1 MVEAVIFDLDG
12 TLLDTIEDLANACNY
27 ALSTLGYEV
36 HDVDKY
42 KKFVGSGRYK
52 LIERILPEGEKN
64 QEIINK
70 TLTLFDKYY
79 GKHMVDMTKPYEG
92 ITNLINSL
100 IDKGIKLAVVSNK
113 PHEFTTEVVKKY
125 FGNSFEIV
133 YGQREGYPV
142 KPDPKTVFEVVDNLE
157 VDLKN
162 CIYVGDSDVDIKTAK
177 NAGVKS
183 IGVAWGF
190 RGLGELEQAGA
201 DYIVASAAE
210 LEEVILN
217 SNPI

>member
-42 KKFVGSGRYK
+42 KRFVGNGRYK
-52 LIERILPEGEKN
+52 LIERILPEAKRN
-64 QEIINK
+64 QEIINE
-70 TLTLFDKYY
+70 TLGLFDQYY
-79 GKHMVDMTKPYEG
+79 GEHMVDMTKPYEG
-92 ITNLINSL
+92 VIEIIDRL
-100 IDKGIKLAVVSNK
+100 IDKEIKLAIVSNK
-113 PHEFTTEVVKKY
+113 PHEFTTEVTKKY

-133 YGQREGYPV
+133 YGQRDGYPV
-142 KPDPKTVFEVVDNLE
+142 KPDPKTVFEVVNSLD

-162 CIYVGDSDVDIKTAK
+162 CVYVGDSDVDIKTAK

-183 IGVAWGF
+183 VGVAWGF
-190 RGLGELEQAGA
+190 RGQGELEKAGA
-201 DYIVASAAE
+201 DYIAKSAEE
-210 LEEVILN
+210 LGKILF
-217 SNPI
+217 S

>member
-42 KKFVGSGRYK
+42 KRFVGNGRYK
-52 LIERILPEGEKN
+52 LIERILPEAKRN
-64 QEIINK
+64 QEIINE
-70 TLTLFDKYY
+70 TLALFDQYY
-79 GKHMVDMTKPYEG
+79 GEHMVDMTKPYEG
-92 ITNLINSL
+92 VIELIDRL
-100 IDKGIKLAVVSNK
+100 IDKRIKLAIVSNK
-113 PHEFTTEVVKKY
+113 PHEFTTEVAKKY

-133 YGQREGYPV
+133 YGQRDGYPV
-142 KPDPKTVFEVVDNLE
+142 KPDPKTVFEVVNSLE

-162 CIYVGDSDVDIKTAK
+162 CVYVGDSDVDIKTAK

-183 IGVAWGF
+183 VGVAWGF
-190 RGLGELEQAGA
+190 RGQGELEKAGA
-201 DYIVASAAE
+201 DYIVASVVE
-210 LEEVILN
+210 LEEVI
-217 SNPI
+217 IK